1 MVWHQ
6 IQRGFINFFV
16 RRYFSFLL
24 SLKQLSN
31 TKKIC
36 FSRGSYKKNLNRKR
50 GYSWKGGYLKRD
62 GGVFR
67 GGLEPLRKLQAFF
80 HPSREL
86 LLYSPKSFTPIV
98 RFSEKKKKNDS
109 GGLWVFSFLS
119 LYSCIIVDD
128 LVDYSHKPR
137 IFFHFLFSFH
147 IFRYRFSIYYMW
159 QVFSETIFL
168 ILCLLDWLQQ

>member
-31 TKKIC
+31 TKKNC

-86 LLYSPKSFTPIV
+86 LLYPPKNFTPIV
-98 RFSEKKKKNDS
+98 RFSEKKEKKMIQEVI
-109 GGLWVFSFLS
+109 GSFPS
-119 LYSCIIVDD
+119 FPCIVALQLMTQLITVINQE
-128 LVDYSHKPR
+128 YFF
-137 IFFHFLFSFH
+137 IFFFLF
-147 IFRYRFSIYYMW
+147 IFSAIVFPSIICGKFS
-159 QVFSETIFL
+159 VRPFF
-168 ILCLLDWLQQ
+168 